1 MTLAVRKLRIE
12 DVEKL
17 QALVVE
23 NFDAIEPGLTVLD
36 ARLLLGHSTIDVI
49 GVDTAGSLVLGAIG
63 FTADEEMLLK
73 AVETYSWCLEYSES
87 LVRHYPSCRV
97 SEERPPRLLFVVE
110 RVPDAFHRK
119 IKQLGFPEVD
129 CIEFRHL
136 EFDGVAAVY
145 FETLLRLRRGAVHRA
160 TGLEAPPRAPALAPS
175 GNNGSATVHGRTA
188 RLQKVS
194 DQEGGT
200 TSRVETPRP
209 TPEQPVLAES
219 EPPIPARGSAE
230 IPTVA
235 LLAESTSAATIPS
248 LGMPTPDDLRALE
261 RGPVSLD
268 TLPEFSPRSV
278 APSAVDAE
286 PRVSFK
292 DLASTILGAESA
304 NSMSARAM
312 AVGAS
317 AIEAVVT
324 PVELAPDSMTMAQ
337 PEAVGTSAAAAEA
350 RLAEP
355 GPALTVEALA
365 ASATPLIAPVGQRPV
380 MGDTTKQLVTALP
393 HEFEGLKFPNDGV
406 LTRQWMEFLN
416 QMSASK

>member
-23 NFDAIEPGLTVLD
+23 NFHAIEPGLTVLD

-49 GVDTAGSLVLGAIG
+49 GVDAAGSLVLGAIG

-129 CIEFRHL
+129 CVEFRHL

-145 FETLLRLRRGAVHRA
+145 FETLLRLRRGPVHLA
-160 TGLEAPPRAPALAPS
+160 IGVEAPPRATVSGPPGNGKGVVPETTAKLQKAADQGGGEAPPALA
-175 GNNGSATVHGRTA
+175 
-188 RLQKVS
+188 
-194 DQEGGT
+194 
-200 TSRVETPRP
+200 
-209 TPEQPVLAES
+209 LAES
-219 EPPIPARGSAE
+219 EPPIPRRALADVPAVARR
-230 IPTVA
+230 
-235 LLAESTSAATIPS
+235 AESTSAATIPS
-248 LGMPTPDDLRALE
+248 LGAPIPNSLPSLE
-261 RGPVSLD
+261 SGPVRLD
-268 TLPEFSPRSV
+268 GLPELSPWPV
-278 APSAVDAE
+278 APPAEDAE

-292 DLASTILGAESA
+292 ELASTILGAGSA
-304 NSMSARAM
+304 SPMAAGAM

-317 AIEAVVT
+317 PIEAVLT
-324 PVELAPDSMTMAQ
+324 PGELALDRTVVAQ
-337 PEAVGTSAAAAEA
+337 PEIEATLATPAEA
-350 RLAEP
+350 RPAEP

-365 ASATPLIAPVGQRPV
+365 AGAAPVAAPVSQQRV
-380 MGDTTKQLVTALP
+380 MADTAKQLATALP
-393 HEFEGLKFPNDGV
+393 QEFEGLKFPNDGV

>member
-1 MTLAVRKLRIE
+1 
-12 DVEKL
+12 
-17 QALVVE
+17 
-23 NFDAIEPGLTVLD
+23 
-36 ARLLLGHSTIDVI
+36 
-49 GVDTAGSLVLGAIG
+49 
-63 FTADEEMLLK
+63 
-73 AVETYSWCLEYSES
+73 
-87 LVRHYPSCRV
+87 
-97 SEERPPRLLFVVE
+97 
-110 RVPDAFHRK
+110 
-119 IKQLGFPEVD
+119 
-129 CIEFRHL
+129 
-136 EFDGVAAVY
+136 
-145 FETLLRLRRGAVHRA
+145 
-160 TGLEAPPRAPALAPS
+160 
-175 GNNGSATVHGRTA
+175 
-188 RLQKVS
+188 
-194 DQEGGT
+194 
-200 TSRVETPRP
+200 
-209 TPEQPVLAES
+209 
-219 EPPIPARGSAE
+219 
-230 IPTVA
+230 
-235 LLAESTSAATIPS
+235 
-248 LGMPTPDDLRALE
+248 MPTPDDLRALE